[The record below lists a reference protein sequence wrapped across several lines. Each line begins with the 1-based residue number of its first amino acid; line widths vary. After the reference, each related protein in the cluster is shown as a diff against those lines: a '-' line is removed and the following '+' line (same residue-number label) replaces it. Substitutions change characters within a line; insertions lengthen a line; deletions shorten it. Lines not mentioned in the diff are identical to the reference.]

1 MMNGMLDDLQTAIAD
16 GLKNRTLTTCSR
28 WANRRRIMG
37 GDFAGPYSD
46 RYHPWVREMHDSW
59 APFNWA
65 MKGAQLGVTEVAIN
79 RALYTIDKLK
89 RDVMYVLPTT
99 KNASKFSK
107 GRFGPALALS
117 PYLKAMFT
125 DTNSIDLK
133 QAGTNCLY
141 ISGSRGDSNLKSVPV
156 SELILDEVDEMDQ
169 KAIWL
174 ALTRLDGHIEK
185 HVWGISTPTV
195 HNHGIHKLFKTSTQ
209 EEFVFA
215 CPGCKRKIHLRWP
228 DNVEIVG
235 ESTTDPRCEES
246 FLKCDLCG
254 KRLEHRAKP
263 DWLKRAKWVAMNPNG
278 NPDHRGFHISQLY
291 SFTKTPGELV
301 VCYFRGFGDELA
313 SKEFHNSQLGL
324 PFVSDGAQVTD
335 EMIEHSIRNHTKND
349 DRPVVGGERIITL
362 GVDVGDWSY
371 YEVCEWQIDEYG
383 VDLNASAHAKVLAEG
398 KFWREQFDSEL
409 NRLMREWQVLT
420 CVIDADPW
428 ILEARRFAR
437 RFPGH
442 IYLCRYRRGVTA
454 KEIAISDEGDDSPV
468 ITVDRSNWLSAAL
481 GRFKTNPTRILLP
494 CDVSQ
499 EYREHIKSLV
509 GTYERDEFGNP
520 VYVFKETGP
529 DHFAHARCY
538 AEIALPLVAMQVTN
552 KDVKAFL

>member
-1 MMNGMLDDLQTAIAD
+1 MSELQNELPAWVYD
-16 GLKNRTLTTCSR
+16 FLKDRNLTTCYR
-28 WANRRRIMG
+28 WAAHRRIMG
-37 GDFAGPYSD
+37 GDFPGPYSD
-46 RYHPWVREMHDSW
+46 VYHPWVKEMHNSW

-117 PYLKAMFT
+117 PYLKSIFT
-125 DTNSIDLK
+125 DINSVDLK

-195 HNHGIHKLFKTSTQ
+195 HNHGIHKLYKTSTQ
-209 EEFVFA
+209 EHFVFP
-215 CPGCKRKIHLRWP
+215 CPSCSRHIFLSWP
-228 DNVEIVG
+228 DNIEIIG
-235 ESTTDPRCEES
+235 ESVTDSRCAES
-246 FLKCDLCG
+246 FLKCHLCG
-254 KRLEHRAKP
+254 ARLEHKAKP
-263 DWLKRAKWVAMNPNG
+263 EFLRNATWVSTNLNG

-335 EMIEHSIRNHTKND
+335 DMIDRSVRSHTKND
-349 DRPVVGGERIITL
+349 PRPVVGGERIITM
-362 GVDVGDWSY
+362 GVDVGDWSH
-371 YEVCEWQIDEYG
+371 YEVCEWFFDEYSL
-383 VDLNASAHAKVLAEG
+383 DLNASAQAKVLCEG

-442 IYLCRYRRGVTA
+442 VYLCRYRRGVTA
-454 KEIAISDEGDDSPV
+454 KEIAISDDDDDAPV

-481 GRFKTNPTRILLP
+481 GRFKTDPPRILLP
-494 CDVSQ
+494 ADVSL
-499 EYREHIKSLV
+499 EYCEHMKSLV

-520 VYVFKETGP
+520 IYVYKETGP

-538 AEIALPLVAMQVTN
+538 AEMALPLVAMQVTN

>member
-1 MMNGMLDDLQTAIAD
+1 MNVMLGELEATIAD

-28 WANRRRIMG
+28 WANRRRVMG

-117 PYLKAMFT
+117 PYLKSMFT

-133 QAGTNCLY
+133 QAGSNCLY

-209 EEFVFA
+209 EQFVFK
-215 CPGCKRKIHLRWP
+215 CPGCSQQIFLTWP
-228 DNVEIVG
+228 DNVEIIG
-235 ESTTDPRCEES
+235 ESVTDPRCLDS
-246 FLKCDLCG
+246 YLKCHLCG

-263 DWLKRAKWVAMNPNG
+263 YWLEHAKWVAMNPNG
-278 NPDHRGFHISQLY
+278 NPDHRGFQISQLY

-313 SKEFHNSQLGL
+313 NKEFHNSQLGL

-335 EMIEHSIRNHTKND
+335 EMIERSVRKHTKND
-349 DRPVVGGERIITL
+349 PRPIIGGERIITL

-383 VDLNASAHAKVLAEG
+383 LDLNASANAKVLAEG

-428 ILEARRFAR
+428 ILECRRFAR

-442 IYLCRYRRGVTA
+442 VYLCRYRRGVTA
-454 KEIAISDEGDDSPV
+454 KEIAISDEEDDAPV

-481 GRFKTNPTRILLP
+481 GRFKTDPTRIILP

-499 EYREHIKSLV
+499 EYREHMKSLV

-520 VYVFKETGP
+520 IYVFKETGP